1 MQHTQEHSTPTNGA
15 AGQGRIWNRRTW
27 LKFVGLGAG
36 AALLSACAPSS
47 SPAGSAPPTEAS
59 AAAPT
64 AAPLSSGATLAQP
77 ATPTA
82 ATQLMNWYAQSA
94 HGGQY
99 AAVVNDYYSK
109 VNLNMTTDQ
118 GGPNTAVIPLVAS
131 GKYMFGLM
139 ASDQILLAR
148 QNGVPVVAIF
158 APFQTSLSGL
168 MYHQSQPVA
177 DFPDLQG
184 RKVYVTT
191 GADYWLYLVA
201 KYKLD
206 QAQQMTYNGQ
216 LANFMADESAVTQ
229 CFLSSE
235 PVAAAAQGAQ
245 VASLKV
251 ADSGFNPYVNV
262 IGTNEQTIRNQP
274 EVVQAF
280 VTASL
285 AGWKAYVADPTAT
298 LAYIKEQNKDT
309 DPDQAAQAA
318 AIEKPL
324 VLGPA
329 NDASAIGTLTQQR
342 FKDLHDE
349 LRAVNMLKADLDY
362 NAAFD
367 ATFVMAAQSAAT

>member
-1 MQHTQEHSTPTNGA
+1 VEHTLRQSRWATDTATGGHPWS
-15 AGQGRIWNRRTW
+15 RRTW
-27 LKFVGLGAG
+27 LKLVGLGAG
-36 AALLSACAPSS
+36 AALLNACAPSS
-47 SPAGSAPPTEAS
+47 SPGGATASPTG
-59 AAAPT
+59 APT
-64 AAPLSSGATLAQP
+64 AAPLNSGAKPTQP
-77 ATPTA
+77 ATPTT
-82 ATQLMNWYAQSA
+82 ATQVMNWYAQSA

-99 AAVVNDYYSK
+99 AAVVNGYYNQ

-118 GGPNTAVIPLVAS
+118 GGPNTPTIPLVAS

-148 QNGVPVVAIF
+148 QDGVPVVAIF

-168 MYHQSQPVA
+168 MYHQSHPLA

-191 GADYWLYLVA
+191 AADYWLYLVA

-206 QAQQMTYNGQ
+206 QTQQMTYSGQ
-216 LANFMADESAVTQ
+216 LATFMADESAVTQ

-235 PVAAAAQGAQ
+235 PVAATQQGAQ
-245 VASLKV
+245 IGTLRV

-262 IGTNEQTIRNQP
+262 IGTNEQTIRDQP
-274 EVVQAF
+274 DVVQAF

-285 AGWKAYVADPTAT
+285 AGWKAYVANPTAT

-309 DPDQAAQAA
+309 DPEQASQAAT
-318 AIEKPL
+318 IEKPL
-324 VLGPA
+324 VLGPTS
-329 NDASAIGTLTQQR
+329 DPKAIGTLTQQR
-342 FKDLHDE
+342 FKDLHDQ
-349 LRAVNMLKADLDY
+349 LREVNMLKADLDY

-367 ATFVMAAQSAAT
+367 GSFVTAAHNAAT

>member
-1 MQHTQEHSTPTNGA
+1 
-15 AGQGRIWNRRTW
+15 
-27 LKFVGLGAG
+27 LVGLGAG
-36 AALLSACAPSS
+36 AALLNACAPSS
-47 SPAGSAPPTEAS
+47 SPGSTTAPQ
-59 AAAPT
+59 T
-64 AAPLSSGATLAQP
+64 AAPLNSGAKPKQP
-77 ATPTA
+77 SSPTT
-82 ATQLMNWYAQSA
+82 ATQVMNWYAQSA

-99 AAVVNDYYSK
+99 AAVVNGYYNQ

-118 GGPNTAVIPLVAS
+118 GGPNTPAIPLVAS

-148 QNGVPVVAIF
+148 QDGVPVVAIF

-168 MYHQSQPVA
+168 MYHQSHPLT
-177 DFPDLQG
+177 DFSDMQG
-184 RKVYVTT
+184 RKVYVTVA
-191 GADYWLYLVA
+191 ADYWLFLVA

-206 QAQQMTYNGQ
+206 QAQQMTYSGN

-235 PVAAAAQGAQ
+235 PVAAAKQGVQ
-245 VASLKV
+245 VGTLRV

-262 IGTNEQTIRNQP
+262 IGTNEQVIKDQP
-274 EVVQAF
+274 DVVQAF

-298 LAYIKEQNKDT
+298 LAYIKDQNKDT
-309 DPDQAAQAA
+309 DPDAAAQAA

-329 NDASAIGTLTQQR
+329 TDPRAIGTLTQQR
-342 FKDLHDE
+342 FKDLHDQ
-349 LRAVNMLKADLDY
+349 LREVKMLKADLDY
-362 NAAFD
+362 NAAFN